1 MPAVKE
7 IAPCYLCTEAEAVHA
22 GRCNPCNALQ
32 GRARTAGK
40 QMGSWE
46 DFMKSS
52 KERRTHFFQ
61 HGHDAMGKELKA
73 LIEETIS
80 ESMIDTEMEAW
91 IKDGK
96 YLDLQDITKKYEGKP
111 DQLESILVRTRTY
124 FCNIR
129 NTKLYED
136 PEYASKKSS
145 SLEARKEAKRM
156 LSVDRTR
163 KAGKV
168 AKVADDNAVQE
179 DLGPGQVNML
189 TKEVAALNL
198 PEKNLAD
205 LLSQAQEEGVANL
218 IPAPVLQKLNLSI
231 ASLASQRTLI
241 DLTVENKKGDVQDI
255 LKDIKAAKTEATQTA
270 KIIKAQLV
278 VAKSFVVPAAAAP
291 LAADNATGN
300 G

>member
-1 MPAVKE
+1 
-7 IAPCYLCTEAEAVHA
+7 
-22 GRCNPCNALQ
+22 
-32 GRARTAGK
+32 
-40 QMGSWE
+40 MGNWE
-46 DFMKSS
+46 DFVKTS
-52 KERRTHFFQ
+52 KENKTYFDQ
-61 HGHDAMGKELKA
+61 NGHDAIGKELKG

-80 ESMIDTEMEAW
+80 ESMVEKEMEEW
-91 IKDGK
+91 IQDGK
-96 YLDLQDITKKYEGKP
+96 YLDLQDITKKYEEKP
-111 DQLESILVRTRTY
+111 EQLESILVRTRTH

-145 SLEARKEAKRM
+145 SSEATKEAKRM
-156 LSVDRTR
+156 LSVDQTR

-168 AKVADDNAVQE
+168 AKVADDKAVQE
-179 DLGPGQVNML
+179 DLGPGQVKML
-189 TKEVAALNL
+189 TKEAAALNL

-231 ASLASQRTLI
+231 ASLATQRTLI
-241 DLTVENKKGDVQDI
+241 DLIVENKKGDVQDI

-278 VAKSFVVPAAAAP
+278 VAKSFVVPAVAAP
-291 LAADNATGN
+291 PAADDAAGTD
-300 G
+300 

>member
-1 MPAVKE
+1 M
-7 IAPCYLCTEAEAVHA
+7 
-22 GRCNPCNALQ
+22 
-32 GRARTAGK
+32 GRARTACK
-40 QMGSWE
+40 AMGTWDTFLE
-46 DFMKSS
+46 TS
-52 KERRTHFFQ
+52 KETKKHFYRNA
-61 HGHDAMGKELKA
+61 HDAMGSDLKA

-80 ESMIDTEMEAW
+80 ESIAEKEMEAW

-96 YLDLQDITKKYEGKP
+96 FLDLEDITKKYEGKP
-111 DQLESILVRTRTY
+111 DQLASILVRTRTH
-124 FCNIR
+124 FCDIR

-145 SLEARKEAKRM
+145 SSEATKEAKRM
-156 LSVDRTR
+156 LSVDQTR

-168 AKVADDNAVQE
+168 AKVADDKAVQE
-179 DLGPGQVNML
+179 DLGLGPGQVKML
-189 TKEVAALNL
+189 TKEAAALNL

-205 LLSQAQEEGVANL
+205 LLSQAQEEGIANL
-218 IPAPVLQKLNLSI
+218 IPAPVMQKLSLSI

-241 DLTVENKKGDVQDI
+241 DLTVETKKGDVQDI

-291 LAADNATGN
+291 LAADNAAGK